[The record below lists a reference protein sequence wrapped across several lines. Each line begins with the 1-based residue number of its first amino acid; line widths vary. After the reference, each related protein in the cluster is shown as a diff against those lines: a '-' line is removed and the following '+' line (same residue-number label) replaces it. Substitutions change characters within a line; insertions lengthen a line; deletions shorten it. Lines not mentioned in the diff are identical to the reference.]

1 MTDPKQTRT
10 RKRKRRGTERTDPG
24 QQAPEPT
31 NPARKIPEGT
41 REPLPARAARFLG
54 SPFGLGVLA
63 CLVLAGWALWTGGI
77 VDGPIAREVRNSS
90 VYVAPGVDL
99 DEAAAERV
107 IGNRRLVVLL
117 LEPGAD
123 LREGCQDVKRA
134 ADGTVVLVL
143 SRDDDEYDTYGCA
156 LLPDR
161 DDENFGR
168 AFVAEMTISN
178 GIDGFVDRPLEAFKV
193 VTVNYDRLVKAGTVP
208 DGTRTISPSLPRYL
222 VAAAA
227 VLAVLAGS
235 ALVYATGLRAGRLT
249 ADRRH
254 LRDAHADRRSALS
267 ADTAVLAQQIIDLDQ
282 RYARMKP
289 TAIAGNADHKSFVR
303 DYPTLVTDYADL
315 LDTVTSAR
323 NGDDAH
329 LDELVSRVESLSRRA
344 VQLSRTAELARP
356 RSGAAAATDKPG

>member
-1 MTDPKQTRT
+1 MTDPKRART
-10 RKRKRRGTERTDPG
+10 AKRKRRDPERTEAGRP
-24 QQAPEPT
+24 APEP
-31 NPARKIPEGT
+31 PQRASAEAGDR
-41 REPLPARAARFLG
+41 LPARAARLFG

-77 VDGPIAREVRNSS
+77 TDGPVAREVRNSS

-99 DEAAAERV
+99 DEAAAERI

-117 LEPGAD
+117 LAPGAD
-123 LREGCQDVKRA
+123 LREGCRDVERA

-161 DDENFGR
+161 DDDNFGR

-289 TAIAGNADHKSFVR
+289 TAIAGNADHKAFVR
-303 DYPTLVTDYADL
+303 DYPALVTDYAEL

-323 NGDDAH
+323 TGDDAH
-329 LDELVSRVESLSRRA
+329 LDEVARRVESLSRRA
-344 VQLSRTAELARP
+344 VGLSRTADLARP
-356 RSGAAAATDKPG
+356 RSGAAATDQSG